1 MEHYDGLL
9 RLAGDFSPPI
19 RVTIDLTEDHELRIG
34 TDEIEIGQWPV
45 EALTIRAQDDGFHL
59 LSEGEELVIT
69 TDNDPA
75 FAVSMGVR
83 NAPVALR
90 RQMSALMRSDP
101 RFHDSEVEAR
111 LAESEVDSEV

>member
-19 RVTIDLTEDHELRIG
+19 RVTIDLTEEQELRIA
-34 TDEIEIGQWPV
+34 TDEIEIGAWPV
-45 EALTIRAQDDGFHL
+45 DELTIRAQDDGFHL

-90 RQMSALMRSDP
+90 RQMSALMRTDP
-101 RFHDSEVEAR
+101 RFHDSEVEAKIS
-111 LAESEVDSEV
+111 ESEV

>member
-19 RVTIDLTEDHELRIG
+19 KVTIDLTDERELRIG
-34 TDEIEIGQWPV
+34 TEDIEIGQWLISQV
-45 EALTIRAQDDGFHL
+45 TVRALDDGFHL

-101 RFHDSEVEAR
+101 RFHEGDVMTSDS
-111 LAESEVDSEV
+111 

>member
-9 RLAGDFSPPI
+9 RLSGDYSPPI
-19 RVTIDLTEDHELRIG
+19 RVTIDLTDGRELRIG
-34 TDEIEIGQWPV
+34 TEEIEIGHWPI
-45 EALTIRAQDDGFHL
+45 EELTIRAQDDGFHL

-90 RQMSALMRSDP
+90 RQMSALMRTDP
-101 RFHDSEVEAR
+101 RFHEDVDLDLSHQTSDSEV
-111 LAESEVDSEV
+111 